1 MSCVNRKDCPTIRPN
16 LTLLAIIEIHLALPY
31 VAGVWQAH
39 GMANWKV
46 GAAVMCSKDYDY
58 MKQGMKGIIIESQGS
73 WTVNRVISYSDGA
86 KKLTISENDIE
97 KHFVQI

>member
-1 MSCVNRKDCPTIRPN
+1 
-16 LTLLAIIEIHLALPY
+16 
-31 VAGVWQAH
+31 
-39 GMANWKV
+39 MANWKV
-46 GAAVMCSKDYDY
+46 GAAVMCSKDYDS

-73 WTVNRVISYSDGA
+73 WTVNWVISYLDGA